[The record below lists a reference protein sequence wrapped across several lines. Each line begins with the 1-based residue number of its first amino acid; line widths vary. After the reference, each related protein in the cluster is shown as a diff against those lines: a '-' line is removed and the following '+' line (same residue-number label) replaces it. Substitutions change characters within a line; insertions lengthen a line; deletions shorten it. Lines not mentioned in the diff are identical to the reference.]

1 MNFENMPELKT
12 QWGYFV
18 ILGVIA
24 AVCIGL
30 YIRFKRSH
38 WLSRRRS
45 AFHIAPG

>member
-1 MNFENMPELKT
+1 MPTAIAGIYGMNFENMPELKT

-38 WLSRRRS
+38 WL
-45 AFHIAPG
+45 